1 MTKIVLKIMFRSR
14 LILLQENNEKQE
26 DRLAKVK
33 QIFDPFEGILR
44 GLWGFNNG
52 YLYNQP

>member
-1 MTKIVLKIMFRSR
+1 MTKIVLNFMFRSR

-33 QIFDPFEGILR
+33 QIFNPFDGILE
-44 GLWGFNNG
+44 F
-52 YLYNQP
+52 

>member
-1 MTKIVLKIMFRSR
+1 MTKIVLNFMFRSR

>member
-1 MTKIVLKIMFRSR
+1 MTKIVLNFMFRSR

-33 QIFDPFEGILR
+33 LIFNPFEGIM
-44 GLWGFNNG
+44 GF
-52 YLYNQP
+52 

>member
-1 MTKIVLKIMFRSR
+1 MTKIVLNFMFRSR

-33 QIFDPFEGILR
+33 HIFNPFDGILE
-44 GLWGFNNG
+44 F
-52 YLYNQP
+52 